1 MGSEISRQS
10 SLASSATRQATS
22 LASPSKSDQA
32 RERLIRMATQVTSGT
47 GVKSGYLQ
55 LSAGNQQLSTRW
67 LGANAGTQRAVTE
80 VRRLVSEA
88 YGDVPGAQEA
98 LDRYLAASGDRIG
111 TRSFVK
117 LVKALESASGQEP
130 TQALQAVEEG
140 VARLE
145 TDHLSA
151 GMQLL
156 ELQRQADGLI
166 GEMKGD
172 AEPGSSTALQAWFAL
187 SALNGQVDL
196 LQDELNADQSLQAE
210 RLAQQVGEQ
219 LNDTEPAL
227 VSQFAD
233 AHTHLEEARRAMA
246 SSRPKVWAAH
256 QQALDTGVKD
266 TIALMSS
273 PQQSPPLTDQAM
285 LMCTRALLRYY
296 TAGGQAERQACEGF
310 AKSMEFDRLLAQAQ
324 MKAEQGDETATQL
337 RDALNALTDTL
348 DVHASTLPA
357 AEVTKTLAT
366 VPQALQQEHFEAFDR
381 FAEQALAAGPE
392 GKVAAWREV
401 QATGIKIFKA
411 TGSKSQDDQVEM
423 ASAMLFAAAQK
434 LSPAKAA
441 AVLLALQ
448 DQQTLRT
455 LMVPSTLS
463 RAAAKHFDAERI
475 RMSLG
480 FRGDHLLGDLA
491 SNIELSEVTGL
502 ARMVDGLRSRVR
514 GLAGPISELQPPDAL
529 MVLPELRSIDAA
541 TAEAVRRDI
550 PEMAMHELVMR
561 AQITDSEPFAKLDS
575 ARQASYLHA
584 REVLDA
590 IDDIDLKLSDRQE
603 ALLARVMDH
612 PSAKRQTD
620 PKVRDAFIQ
629 AVTDKASDLLE
640 AMESQ
645 GRMLEPEEL
654 FGILTSVQPN
664 AQESEQMIGNLAG
677 VIAARLLLNTD

>member
-10 SLASSATRQATS
+10 SLASSAIRQATS
-22 LASPSKSDQA
+22 VASPSKSDQA
-32 RERLIRMATQVTSGT
+32 RESLIRMATQVTSGT

-98 LDRYLAASGDRIG
+98 LDRYLAVSGDRIG

-117 LVKALESASGQEP
+117 LVKALESASGQDP

-140 VARLE
+140 EARLE

-151 GMQLL
+151 GIQLL
-156 ELQRQADGLI
+156 ELQQQADGLI
-166 GEMKGD
+166 AEIKGA
-172 AEPGSSTALQAWFAL
+172 AEPGSATALKAWCDL
-187 SALNGQVDL
+187 SALNGQVDQ
-196 LQDELNADQSLQAE
+196 LQGELNPDQRAEAE
-210 RLAQQVGEQ
+210 RLTHQVSEQ
-219 LNDTEPAL
+219 LNGTEPAL

-246 SSRPKVWAAH
+246 SQPQVWAGH
-256 QQALDTGVKD
+256 QETLATGVKN
-266 TIALMSS
+266 TIALMIS

-285 LMCTRALLRYY
+285 LLCTRALLRYY

-324 MKAEQGDETATQL
+324 MQAELGDDTATQL
-337 RDALNALTDTL
+337 RDALSALTDTL

-357 AEVTKTLAT
+357 AEVKKTLAT

-381 FAEQALAAGPE
+381 FADQVLTAGPE

-401 QATGIKIFKA
+401 QNAGMKIFKA
-411 TGSKSQDDQVEM
+411 TGTRSQDDQVEM
-423 ASAMLFAAAQK
+423 ASAMLFAAAQR

-441 AVLLALQ
+441 AVLLALR
-448 DQQTLRT
+448 DQQTMRT
-455 LMVPSTLS
+455 LMVASTLS
-463 RAAAKHFDAERI
+463 RAAAKQFDTERI
-475 RMSLG
+475 RMGLG

-514 GLAGPISELQPPDAL
+514 GLAGPISELQPPAEL
-529 MVLPELRSIDAA
+529 MAPPQLRSIDAA
-541 TAEAVRRDI
+541 TAEAVRRDL
-550 PEMAMHELVMR
+550 PEMTMHELVMR
-561 AQITDSEPFAKLDS
+561 AQITDSEPFAKLDP

-590 IDDIDLKLSDRQE
+590 LDDIDLNLSDRQE

-612 PSAKRQTD
+612 PSAQRQTD
-620 PKVRDAFIQ
+620 LRVRDAFIT
-629 AVTDKASDLLE
+629 AVTAKAAELLE
-640 AMESQ
+640 AMETQ
-645 GRMLEPEEL
+645 GRMLSPQEL
-654 FGILTSVQPN
+654 FGILTSSQPN
-664 AQESEQMIGNLAG
+664 EQEGQQLVGDLAG
-677 VIAARLLLNTD
+677 VIAARMPSNTA

>member
-10 SLASSATRQATS
+10 SLASSAIRQATS

-32 RERLIRMATQVTSGT
+32 RESLIRMATQVTSGT

-67 LGANAGTQRAVTE
+67 LGANAGTQRAVAE

-117 LVKALESASGQEP
+117 LVKALESASGQAP

-166 GEMKGD
+166 GEMRGA
-172 AEPGSSTALQAWFAL
+172 AEPGSSTALQAWCAL

-196 LQDELNADQSLQAE
+196 LQDELNADQRLQAE

-233 AHTHLEEARRAMA
+233 AHTHLEEARRVMA
-246 SSRPKVWAAH
+246 SRPQVWARH
-256 QQALDTGVKD
+256 QETLAAGVKD

-285 LMCTRALLRYY
+285 LLCTRALLRYY

-324 MKAEQGDETATQL
+324 MQAGQGDDTAKQL
-337 RDALNALTDTL
+337 CDALNALTDTL

-357 AEVTKTLAT
+357 AEVTKTLTT

-401 QATGIKIFKA
+401 QDAGMMIFKA
-411 TGSKSQDDQVEM
+411 TGSRSQDDQVEM

-514 GLAGPISELQPPDAL
+514 GLAGPISELQPPAEL
-529 MVLPELRSIDAA
+529 MAPPQLRSIDAA

-590 IDDIDLKLSDRQE
+590 IDDIDPKLSDRQE

-612 PSAKRQTD
+612 PSARRQTD

-677 VIAARLLLNTD
+677 VIAARLPINTD